1 MERSTSSMVM
11 MTGLD
16 RRRLDSSLGLGVRR
30 GATCGRQLKVA
41 GDWRNRPG
49 RRWKERFEMVE
60 GEDSRWRS
68 AAAQVGSGDEDD
80 EPNRMP
86 ILSTWQKPP
95 EWDPDHMTLD
105 DSESSRLILTVRVN
119 PTMPHSWLVSQAI
132 EWACVRSWPKKS
144 SYCWHLWSVALLFGA
159 SSHFLAPV

>member
-1 MERSTSSMVM
+1 VREREREEKQERMERSTSSMVM

-41 GDWRNRPG
+41 GDWKNRPG
-49 RRWKERFEMVE
+49 RRRKERFEMVE

-80 EPNRMP
+80 EPKRNLELDHYETWASLDCHQVNWFRLGAIINNR
-86 ILSTWQKPP
+86 IYW
-95 EWDPDHMTLD
+95 
-105 DSESSRLILTVRVN
+105 I
-119 PTMPHSWLVSQAI
+119 AI
-132 EWACVRSWPKKS
+132 K
-144 SYCWHLWSVALLFGA
+144 
-159 SSHFLAPV
+159 